1 MGKQW
6 LGFLMALG
14 IIGAQATVAVAEDRT
29 SLEELLF
36 DKGVITKDE
45 AALVQGR
52 KLSKWIDRVTFAG
65 DIRLRHE
72 SFYRNTTDD
81 RHRQRFRL
89 RIGPELKIG
98 DLTVGIRLA
107 SGTGEQVSTN
117 KSFDNLS
124 SQTAL
129 YIDRAFLKWH
139 SPELRWLTL
148 TGGRMQNPF
157 FTVYSSDAVW
167 DDDFNPE
174 GFAENF
180 AFKLGGTELFLNIA
194 QIVLDE
200 DSSGRPSTDQ
210 WLFGQQVGVKATPI
224 HNVQTTLAAAYYNA
238 VNVQNNNL
246 GQSVCQSGNS
256 RSQSAC
262 PTSTTQTA
270 NLTTGNVTTTT
281 TQTTLVN
288 DYNVLDVTAM
298 VATKLW
304 SLPVSVMGDFLQNTA
319 DTKAS
324 SSATAADTKDS
335 GYQAGLIL
343 GKASDPQTWELA
355 YFYKLVGTD
364 ATLADLADSDFGE
377 GGTDRK
383 GHIVWAAYNPSKALQ
398 VKVKYFKTEREDD
411 LATPNDINRLQ
422 ADLSVKF

>member
-6 LGFLMALG
+6 LGFLVALG
-14 IIGAQATVAVAEDRT
+14 IIGAQATVALAEDRK

-45 AALVQGR
+45 AATIQGR
-52 KLSKWIDRVTFAG
+52 KLATWIDRLTLSG

-72 SFYRNTTDD
+72 SFYRNTADD
-81 RHRQRFRL
+81 RHRERFRL
-89 RIGPELKIG
+89 RIAPELKVG

-148 TGGRMQNPF
+148 TGGRMPNPF

-174 GFAENF
+174 GVAENF
-180 AFKLGGTELFLNIA
+180 VFKLGGSELFLNLA

-200 DSSGRPSTDQ
+200 DSSGRPNTDQ
-210 WLFGQQVGVKATPI
+210 WFFGQQVGVKANPM
-224 HNVQTTLAAAYYNA
+224 HNVQTTLAAAYYNT
-238 VNVQNNNL
+238 VNAQNNDF
-246 GQSVCQSGNS
+246 GQGACQDGNTRVTS
-256 RSQSAC
+256 CSA
-262 PTSTTQTA
+262 PAATR
-270 NLTTGNVTTTT
+270 NI
-281 TQTTLVN
+281 TLLN
-288 DYNVLDVTAM
+288 DYNVVDLTA
-298 VATKLW
+298 VIATKLR
-304 SLPVSVMGDFLQNTA
+304 SLPVSVMGDYVKNTA
-319 DTKAS
+319 GTKDA
-324 SSATAADTKDS
+324 AGADTKDS

-343 GKASDPQTWELA
+343 GKASDAQTWELA

-364 ATLADLADSDFGE
+364 ATLADVADSDFGN

-383 GHIVWAAYNPSKALQ
+383 GHIMWTAYNPSKALQ

-411 LATPNDINRLQ
+411 LATANDINRLQ

>member
-14 IIGAQATVAVAEDRT
+14 IIGAQATVALAEDRK

-45 AALVQGR
+45 AATIQGR
-52 KLSKWIDRVTFAG
+52 KLTTWVDRVTFSG

-72 SFYRNTTDD
+72 SFYRNTADD

-89 RIGPELKIG
+89 RLGPEIKIG
-98 DLTVGIRLA
+98 SLMVGIRLA

-129 YIDRAFLKWH
+129 YIDRAFVKWQ
-139 SPELRWLTL
+139 SPESRWLTL
-148 TGGRMQNPF
+148 TGGRMPNPF

-174 GFAENF
+174 GVAENF
-180 AFKLGGTELFLNIA
+180 AFKLGGTELFLNLA

-210 WLFGQQVGVKATPI
+210 WLFGQQVGVKANPM
-224 HNVQTTLAAAYYNA
+224 HNVQTTLAAAYYNT
-238 VNVQNNNL
+238 VNGQNGNFGQAAVQN
-246 GQSVCQSGNS
+246 GNS
-256 RSQSAC
+256 RVPC
-262 PTSTTQTA
+262 IPTPPATTCTA
-270 NLTTGNVTTTT
+270 TN
-281 TQTTLVN
+281 TLVN
-288 DYNVLDVTAM
+288 DYNVVDVTAL
-298 VATKLW
+298 VALKLGVFPIA
-304 SLPVSVMGDFLQNTA
+304 LMGDYVTNTA
-319 DTKAS
+319 DTK
-324 SSATAADTKDS
+324 TAAGAETQNS

-364 ATLADLADSDFGE
+364 ATLADVADSDFGE

-383 GHIVWAAYNPSKALQ
+383 GHIMWTAYNPSKALQ

-411 LATPNDINRLQ
+411 QAANDINRLQ

>member
-1 MGKQW
+1 MRKQW
-6 LGFLMALG
+6 LGLVA
-14 IIGAQATVAVAEDRT
+14 AVALVCGQAGVALADEERK

-45 AALVQGR
+45 AATVQGR
-52 KLSKWIDRVTFAG
+52 KFAKWVDRVTFGG

-72 SFYRNTTDD
+72 SFYRNTADD

-89 RIGPELKIG
+89 RFGPELKIG
-98 DLTVGIRLA
+98 SLTVGIRLA

-129 YIDRAFLKWH
+129 YIDRAFVKWN
-139 SPELRWLTL
+139 SPALRWLTL
-148 TGGRMQNPF
+148 TGGRMPSPF
-157 FTVYSSDAVW
+157 FTVYSSDVVW

-174 GFAENF
+174 GFAQGIVL
-180 AFKLGGTELFLNIA
+180 KPGGLELFLNTA
-194 QIVLDE
+194 QFVLDE

-210 WLFGQQVGVKATPI
+210 WLFGQQVGVKVSPV
-224 HNVQTTLAAAYYNA
+224 HNVQTTVAAAYYNTVNGQNGTFGQAA
-238 VNVQNNNL
+238 VQD
-246 GQSVCQSGNS
+246 GNS
-256 RSQSAC
+256 RA
-262 PTSTTQTA
+262 A
-270 NLTTGNVTTTT
+270 GV
-281 TQTTLVN
+281 LVN
-288 DYNVLDVTAM
+288 DYNVVDITALLA
-298 VATKLW
+298 VKLG
-304 SLPVSVMGDFLQNTA
+304 SLPIALMGDYVTNTA
-319 DTKAS
+319 DTKDAGG
-324 SSATAADTKDS
+324 ADTKDS

-364 ATLADLADSDFGE
+364 ATLADVADSDFGN

-383 GHIVWAAYNPSKALQ
+383 GHIMWAAYNPNKAIQ
-398 VKVKYFKTEREDD
+398 VKVKYFKTEIEDD
-411 LATPNDINRLQ
+411 QATPNDINRLQ